1 LSRSLITVAAV
12 QTAPE
17 KTLDANLAQV
27 GELLAEAADR
37 GAKIVVLPE
46 NFAYYGRT
54 NLPAIGAQEADE
66 TGPVRQFLSQ
76 QSRRLGVW
84 IVGGTIP
91 VMADNSKPHAR
102 SLVYS
107 ASGDCVGHYDK
118 IHLFDAEVES
128 MAGTSSYAESS
139 DYSYGQ
145 SVKTLE
151 SDYCKLGLTVCYD
164 LRFAE
169 LFQQLCQADAQL
181 VTVPAA
187 FTATTGR
194 DHWELLL
201 RTRALENQ
209 FFVVGANL
217 VDRRHRTRGLWGGS
231 AIVDPW
237 GTVLASLSD
246 KVGVAVADIDL
257 DQIAQLQQRMP
268 IRQHRRL
275 PLY

>member
-1 LSRSLITVAAV
+1 MSHSLVTVAAV

-46 NFAYYGRT
+46 NFAYYGHT

-76 QSRRLGVW
+76 QSRRLGIW

-91 VMADNSKPHAR
+91 VVADKSKPYAR

-145 SVKTLE
+145 SVKTLD

-201 RTRALENQ
+201 RSRALENQ

-231 AIVDPW
+231 SIVDPW

-257 DQIAQLQQRMP
+257 DQIAQLRQRMP

-275 PLY
+275 PLN